1 MGGTVA
7 STGATIGVGGSAAA
21 NAAALTATPS
31 FSILAGSGYGVGG
44 SMATT
49 LGGETAV
56 ANTGFTGGSST
67 ASNAMTWFNRAR
79 QANNLLQNINGQGGD
94 DQNSQPK
101 PWINFNS
108 NYGNNQQTN
117 YLPTMPISTTELLN
131 QGNNPY
137 AN

>member
-56 ANTGFTGGSST
+56 ANTGLTGST
-67 ASNAMTWFNRAR
+67 TGSNALTWFNRAR
-79 QANNLLQNINGQGGD
+79 QANSLLQNNNGQGGD
-94 DQNSQPK
+94 NSPLQPK

-108 NYGNNQQTN
+108 DFGNNQQTN